1 LTRSRPTSTKSSPGP
16 LGPKSRFNDQADN
29 SLEALTTYANSL
41 AEKVGGP
48 LAEAY
53 AKYSD
58 RLERADSL
66 AEKAVISGANVDQV
80 IEQQNRAY
88 TNATAAL
95 GKDIAAITL
104 RNEKLAEA
112 PNAKLLDDTS
122 KYIQSIDDET
132 AALEARL
139 GVGDALTPSEQAE
152 VFIKQKLADASGK
165 VSDAYR
171 TEADT
176 IRKNAAA
183 LTELQ
188 VQEKLQQTLAGG
200 IDALLE
206 STRQGVIAG
215 QGAFEAL
222 GNAAGQVLPGVA
234 KQIGDI
240 ISKLD
245 GAKDGTASFTKVL
258 NGLGDSLEKELP
270 ALGQLLGTIA
280 GGGGNGAQIGSSI
293 GSIAGGIIGGIIP
306 GVGNLVGAA
315 VGGLIGGIIGGQGD
329 GGGTPRIY
337 ASSIPGS
344 VGRDGTKPVDTPF
357 GIFAAD
363 TDNLSDDAY
372 KQFESTVRGFDQQLA
387 KLFDPSQLDA
397 VTNALKNFS
406 GKFSDINAL
415 LTARFAVILGTFDD
429 SIKNFVTGFASDL
442 QGQVQALADVL
453 QLQKLDNAGL
463 LITSSLSDAL
473 DLITEF
479 SQSGERVTDT
489 YQRIVT
495 STNDY
500 KQALALMGVAFD
512 GSKTQLAEFAQNI
525 SDAVGS
531 TQAADALWQEFFKD
545 FYSQS
550 EITAG
555 NITLLQSKAA
565 DSLTKVG
572 LSADISMQDFRDKF
586 TAALPKLSP
595 DEIAN
600 WLQAGVALGQLNNAI
615 TSLIQQGESL
625 VDQLYGGGSL
635 SDVNSEIT
643 DLQGRADDAA
653 ADARRASENVTHFGS
668 AMTSAANA
676 AKSAADLLLGALSPL
691 NDQQKL
697 QVALQ
702 GLRNGTVSQE
712 QVLTI
717 GRQLYA
723 SSQAYNQLFAM
734 VRAIGD
740 HTGVNTSGGSLRNN
754 QSDTSDQHKP
764 LTPEEQDRLTQ
775 LIARRDTLE
784 EQQRKQEA
792 RDLATT
798 VATLGLTQKESFKQ
812 VSDELGFNLDDLAKD
827 LGLTNDQL
835 TTYLTNIQAQ
845 QTAIPDAVTDG
856 SDRVVRALYDIAGR
870 TPPDGALGDTQRDT
884 SGGTPFG
891 SDSQVGQFVGNSNI
905 TPRGHSQHSRGG
917 TAGDTDTVT
926 VTAPSH
932 TTTATFVDA
941 QLVAN
946 AKLDAIL
953 AATRDVV
960 AAVNQGVDATRTVTQ
975 TLRTPSPLPRRNARA
990 GL

>member
-1 LTRSRPTSTKSSPGP
+1 
-16 LGPKSRFNDQADN
+16 
-29 SLEALTTYANSL
+29 
-41 AEKVGGP
+41 
-48 LAEAY
+48 
-53 AKYSD
+53 
-58 RLERADSL
+58 
-66 AEKAVISGANVDQV
+66 
-80 IEQQNRAY
+80 
-88 TNATAAL
+88 
-95 GKDIAAITL
+95 
-104 RNEKLAEA
+104 
-112 PNAKLLDDTS
+112 
-122 KYIQSIDDET
+122 
-132 AALEARL
+132 
-139 GVGDALTPSEQAE
+139 
-152 VFIKQKLADASGK
+152 
-165 VSDAYR
+165 
-171 TEADT
+171 
-176 IRKNAAA
+176 
-183 LTELQ
+183 
-188 VQEKLQQTLAGG
+188 
-200 IDALLE
+200 
-206 STRQGVIAG
+206 
-215 QGAFEAL
+215 
-222 GNAAGQVLPGVA
+222 
-234 KQIGDI
+234 
-240 ISKLD
+240 
-245 GAKDGTASFTKVL
+245 
-258 NGLGDSLEKELP
+258 
-270 ALGQLLGTIA
+270 
-280 GGGGNGAQIGSSI
+280 
-293 GSIAGGIIGGIIP
+293 
-306 GVGNLVGAA
+306 
-315 VGGLIGGIIGGQGD
+315 
-329 GGGTPRIY
+329 
-337 ASSIPGS
+337 
-344 VGRDGTKPVDTPF
+344 
-357 GIFAAD
+357 
-363 TDNLSDDAY
+363 
-372 KQFESTVRGFDQQLA
+372 
-387 KLFDPSQLDA
+387 
-397 VTNALKNFS
+397 
-406 GKFSDINAL
+406 
-415 LTARFAVILGTFDD
+415 
-429 SIKNFVTGFASDL
+429 
-442 QGQVQALADVL
+442 
-453 QLQKLDNAGL
+453 
-463 LITSSLSDAL
+463 
-473 DLITEF
+473 
-479 SQSGERVTDT
+479 
-489 YQRIVT
+489 
-495 STNDY
+495 
-500 KQALALMGVAFD
+500 MGVAFD